1 MSIHPETDILP
12 IFERH
17 QIRFV
22 MSYIDRISSQPGV
35 MLGQPV
41 IKGTRITVAL
51 LLRKLSEGASQ
62 EDLLQMYPHL
72 QQEDMYAALAYASE
86 VIANEEMLL
95 PRAS

>member
-1 MSIHPETDILP
+1 
-12 IFERH
+12 
-17 QIRFV
+17 
-22 MSYIDRISSQPGV
+22 